1 MTNFVGDARL
11 FQPAADIEGEPRP
24 WDSEAVEELRRLAND
39 GLTAREI
46 ARKIGRSEDG
56 TRLRLR
62 LEGLVSPRASRWGDW

>member
-1 MTNFVGDARL
+1 MRGFFSR
-11 FQPAADIEGEPRP
+11 QPTLKANHRRP
-24 WDSEAVEELRRLAND
+24 WDLEAVEELRRLAND

-62 LEGLVSPRASRWGDW
+62 LEGLVSPRASRWADW